1 MLARNAARQVSAS
14 HQEIKSWSQK
24 LDRNYQGE
32 ATWFNT
38 LGNQHWSQS
47 SATHQNTKFKIW
59 FNVSSKCPHL
69 TCAGWYFR
77 TSVRISNMFFLTTC
91 WWTIILQ
98 FQICAHF
105 NQPPRIRVNQTQ
117 GMASVH
123 ETVDMTWR
131 FNRIELLCVCSH
143 WQQMATNSGELG
155 QSERHYM
162 HHYYVPAMTSDSC
175 RVSVACSSY
184 TGSCWDNK
192 TLLVSLKP
200 SLFCELIEHVQQTSM
215 MRCLLQYR
223 HMFSWK
229 FLIHAP
235 ATCLQTLRLIKCY

>member
-1 MLARNAARQVSAS
+1 M
-14 HQEIKSWSQK
+14 
-24 LDRNYQGE
+24 
-32 ATWFNT
+32 
-38 LGNQHWSQS
+38 
-47 SATHQNTKFKIW
+47 
-59 FNVSSKCPHL
+59 
-69 TCAGWYFR
+69 
-77 TSVRISNMFFLTTC
+77 
-91 WWTIILQ
+91 
-98 FQICAHF
+98 
-105 NQPPRIRVNQTQ
+105 NQTQ
-117 GMASVH
+117 GMASVR

-162 HHYYVPAMTSDSC
+162 HHYQMPAMTSVFC

-184 TGSCWDNK
+184 NGSCWDNK

-229 FLIHAP
+229 FLIYAP